1 MRNDDFFEAV
11 DKFSGVIA
19 ESFATD
25 EQLSKNGD
33 VSEWQYRLVW
43 ALRDA
48 ISIVKRDMDLITIN
62 RNEDRAFVACIL
74 QAWDRFTIHKKN
86 MATLLKSNISSW
98 LPEGN
103 LTAKMLEGY
112 AAGYLPPGSLNEAR
126 KILPYPDSEPVP
138 DFIKYGKS
146 SIVGPGATPSAS
158 AKLIVPK
165 ASSAQHMPGSW
176 PSDSTTHSSISSA
189 TTIFYSAASYASPWR
204 VNQYS
209 GGTAKHFQTVLSE
222 HQTILSQRQL
232 LSPPDLLRDWSG
244 RGKHAEYQ
252 SWEVVPLES
261 LQQIGC
267 SLTAVVDKVRC
278 RRILLARKSMTCRGR
293 FKLETAINEV
303 EHLQR
308 LRHAHIIQLVG
319 SYLQG
324 KNFSILL
331 YPVADYDIKRFMQEY
346 RASLSQRNGSIA
358 SACSMVR
365 FFGCL
370 AHALYYIHSKLTK
383 HLDIKPQNILVKRR
397 YHQKAP
403 NSGAPHAHYHV
414 YIADFGLSK
423 SFSTEA
429 QSQTDSASP
438 KTPKY
443 CAPEVYY
450 QEAKGRS
457 ADIFS
462 MGCVYL
468 EMMTVIH
475 GGSLDDIDDIIKS
488 PNGSLSY
495 RENIDNAIRWLS
507 QLNMT
512 LVPWDT
518 WALGANS
525 GFGCARKSMMLA
537 TISHMLDPDKEERV
551 TSEEV
556 SQFIGEHDC
565 CN

>member
-1 MRNDDFFEAV
+1 
-11 DKFSGVIA
+11 
-19 ESFATD
+19 
-25 EQLSKNGD
+25 
-33 VSEWQYRLVW
+33 
-43 ALRDA
+43 
-48 ISIVKRDMDLITIN
+48 
-62 RNEDRAFVACIL
+62 
-74 QAWDRFTIHKKN
+74 
-86 MATLLKSNISSW
+86 
-98 LPEGN
+98 
-103 LTAKMLEGY
+103 
-112 AAGYLPPGSLNEAR
+112 
-126 KILPYPDSEPVP
+126 
-138 DFIKYGKS
+138 
-146 SIVGPGATPSAS
+146 
-158 AKLIVPK
+158 
-165 ASSAQHMPGSW
+165 
-176 PSDSTTHSSISSA
+176 
-189 TTIFYSAASYASPWR
+189 
-204 VNQYS
+204 
-209 GGTAKHFQTVLSE
+209 
-222 HQTILSQRQL
+222 
-232 LSPPDLLRDWSG
+232 
-244 RGKHAEYQ
+244 
-252 SWEVVPLES
+252 
-261 LQQIGC
+261 
-267 SLTAVVDKVRC
+267 
-278 RRILLARKSMTCRGR
+278 
-293 FKLETAINEV
+293 
-303 EHLQR
+303 
-308 LRHAHIIQLVG
+308 
-319 SYLQG
+319 
-324 KNFSILL
+324 
-331 YPVADYDIKRFMQEY
+331 
-346 RASLSQRNGSIA
+346 
-358 SACSMVR
+358 MVR

-551 TSEEV
+551 TSDEV

-565 CN
+565 CNQDQEPFAIEDEQIRDNPSTASEYHLKHDVSWFDTCEIRHFIEIIIIGCLRSDFSDLELVRRVMRYAVCVRRFLGGFPHTENLLQSLQHPFQTLGEKILRIFTLVGGDITLCMGLQQFLPPSYLIIHPQSAGGHSKHEILAVSLCGAILKSVGMPYLDVSPSSDS